1 MHFSKVLALSAS
13 FMTLGLA
20 ADPLAFT
27 SWPQD
32 VAAGKPVTLT
42 WAGAVP
48 DQPVTLTLRKGT
60 STHLKDVEVITD
72 QAKDGTFTWTP
83 GDNVKEGESYAFQV
97 SQGGQS
103 NYSGLLKAG
112 PGAPKAETTDVT
124 KTNPATTDVTA
135 ATAATTTGI
144 TTETTGTQTQTTS
157 KPLISSSA
165 SGSPSASPS
174 STTVSSTVT
183 SHGPMMTDDV
193 TNEKEASETAST
205 QSGMASVP
213 SLSRELVMGALGLF
227 VYLIQ

>member
-1 MHFSKVLALSAS
+1 MMVLAISAS

-112 PGAPKAETTDVT
+112 PGAPKAETTDAT

-213 SLSRELVMGALGLF
+213 SLSRELMMGALGLF